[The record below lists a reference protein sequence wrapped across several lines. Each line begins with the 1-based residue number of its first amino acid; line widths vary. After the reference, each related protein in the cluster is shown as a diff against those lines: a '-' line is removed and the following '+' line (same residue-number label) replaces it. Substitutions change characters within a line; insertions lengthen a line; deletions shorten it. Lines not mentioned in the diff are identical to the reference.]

1 MAASAPA
8 PTRKSIV
15 LRAPKGEVAWTL
27 IDMQGSI
34 EARSGTNS
42 LEGVEFGT
50 LVREVRS
57 PPFFSFLSAARDGT
71 TCARQEDAPKLI
83 MGKMQME
90 GEIVKLKKP
99 LAIMSLVKQEDGTA
113 EYHTAGVVRQKIVF
127 KARPVPL
134 VNAKPAEA
142 GPSLCG
148 SKRARADEPV
158 TEPIPAS

>member
-1 MAASAPA
+1 MADAPSL
-8 PTRKSIV
+8 SIV
-15 LRAPKGEVAWTL
+15 LRAPQGEVDWTL
-27 IDMQGSI
+27 IELQGTI
-34 EARSGTNS
+34 EARNGATTT
-42 LEGVEFGT
+42 LDGVEFGT